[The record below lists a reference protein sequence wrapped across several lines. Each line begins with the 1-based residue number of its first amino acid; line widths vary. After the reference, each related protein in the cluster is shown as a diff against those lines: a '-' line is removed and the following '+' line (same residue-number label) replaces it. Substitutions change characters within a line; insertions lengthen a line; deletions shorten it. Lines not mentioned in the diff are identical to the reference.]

1 VNWRCDTIGD
11 RGSYCGLRKVVKCCF
26 VERNKA
32 KEDQCV
38 RMLLINRQT
47 QVVLF
52 GSAVCAVKLVLIPQS
67 SLRIEMGVRDSS
79 RPCQFEQG
87 NRPLKIV
94 EAQRKSR
101 SNTGQVMRSKV
112 GRYGMVWYG
121 MGKDFKESIIRK
133 SNEGEA
139 TAKRERER
147 ECVRAC
153 VWCVHSTAAT
163 KVPVLSQGARLG
175 CQDDRGGEDAMG
187 PVASSTKRD

>member
-1 VNWRCDTIGD
+1 MNWRCDTIGD
-11 RGSYCGLRKVVKCCF
+11 RGSYCGLQKVVKCCF

-32 KEDQCV
+32 KEDQYV

-112 GRYGMVWYG
+112 GRYGMVCCG
-121 MGKDFKESIIRK
+121 MVWVRISKNQSSERVMREKQQP
-133 SNEGEA
+133 
-139 TAKRERER
+139 RERGR
-147 ECVRAC
+147 ESVCVRVCGVFTRQQPPRCPYLVKA
-153 VWCVHSTAAT
+153 
-163 KVPVLSQGARLG
+163 QGWVVRMIVVEKM
-175 CQDDRGGEDAMG
+175 QW
-187 PVASSTKRD
+187 VQ